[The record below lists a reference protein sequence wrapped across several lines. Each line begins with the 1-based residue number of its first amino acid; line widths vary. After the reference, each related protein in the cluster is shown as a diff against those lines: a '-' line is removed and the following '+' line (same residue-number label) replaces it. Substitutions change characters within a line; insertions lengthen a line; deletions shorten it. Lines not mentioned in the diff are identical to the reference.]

1 MGRIFELPYLYYAVI
16 ALYFLAYV
24 VFRWR
29 KETAKRNRLTLV
41 LVGTLL
47 LFFVSLSSNMK
58 MRVALHALEADHIVI
73 EIGETINEVNAEE
86 LLEGVSGIYCD
97 KENIQTLIG
106 NWKEEET
113 IALKFY
119 KDNKLL
125 IKVKMVEMAEET
137 GYSGKIHGK
146 PMEIRWDMYR
156 MKYSPV
162 FYENL
167 ERVLSDI

>member
-1 MGRIFELPYLYYAVI
+1 MRHIFELPYVYYTAI

-41 LVGTLL
+41 LVCTLFL
-47 LFFVSLSSNMK
+47 LFVSLSSNMK
-58 MRVALHALEADHIVI
+58 MRVALHVFEADHVVI
-73 EIGETINEVNAEE
+73 EIGETIKEVNAEE
-86 LLEGVSGIYCD
+86 LLKGVTGIYCD

-106 NWKEEET
+106 NWKEET
-113 IALKFY
+113 IALKFF

-125 IKVKMVEMAEET
+125 IQVKMVEMAEET

-167 ERVLSDI
+167 ERVLGDI